1 MKKIQRDIYLNR
13 LIDSKENGLIKIVTG
28 IRRCG
33 KSYLLDPLYTDYLRS
48 KGVNNDHI
56 IKLEL
61 DKNVNEKYRNP
72 ALLTEYIESL
82 IIDDDMYYVILD
94 EIQLV
99 KDFEGVLNGFLYK
112 KNMDIYVTGSN
123 SKFLSKDII
132 TEFRG
137 RGCQIHVYPF
147 SYREFYDS
155 YEKDKTKALDDYLRY
170 GGMPLSI
177 MQNTDE
183 DKANYLKDLF
193 KETYI
198 RDIIDRNRI
207 EREDILNILIDILA
221 SDVGSLTNVQKIYD
235 TFVSNG
241 EKEISKVTIDS
252 YINHILDSFIVSKAS
267 RYDVK
272 GRKYISTPS
281 KYYFTDIGLRNA
293 RLNFRQ
299 QEKTHI
305 MENVIYNE
313 LLVRRFNV
321 DVGVVPIVET
331 IDGNKVK
338 KKIEIDFV
346 CNRGDNTYYIQSCFS
361 LDDHEKTII
370 ESRPLNSVKDNFKK
384 IIVVYK
390 ETKRWITD
398 DGIEI
403 IPFEEFLL
411 EDFI

>member
-155 YEKDKTKALDDYLRY
+155 YEKDKTKALDEYLCY

-198 RDIIDRNRI
+198 RDIIERNRI